1 MDEHL
6 HSYLCL
12 ALLAT
17 ASLAASAQRYEV
29 TGHIYERVDTLSP
42 LSLCTVELLRP
53 TDSLRL
59 AYTTSDN
66 SGHFR
71 LPYKAGRYV
80 LRTTFIGY
88 AAHTQNVSLTAS
100 KPRLN
105 VGEIIL
111 EGTHHRLGEA
121 EVTALSRQLTIKADT
136 FIYNTS
142 GFQLAAGESL
152 AALIKQMP
160 GLAIDSE
167 GKLTFQGKE
176 VSSILVNGKEFFG
189 DNETAL
195 ANMPAEAVKDVK
207 AYEKTGEKEAFTGSV
222 DANKATVIDLTV
234 KKEYLG
240 AWNINLDAGGGSRE
254 RYQLKGF
261 ASTFTDRRRLAVY
274 ASVNNVSESPNV
286 DENGNWFNFRNILA
300 GTATYRKG
308 GLMYTYDNG
317 RADNAPGAFKVN
329 ANASVGQENFFNDER
344 QNTTSLLTD
353 YSSLYTYQRTLNH
366 SRSRRLNGNA
376 SMRWVIDSLNYVQ
389 ASLNYNYSDGRNRMS
404 QMWSTYD
411 KEQTADDAYASLM
424 LGGSTADGV
433 YGFSNANVGTRDYNY
448 YSGSATLVH
457 RFRKA
462 GRSFSADFS
471 FSGSGSGHDA
481 DWLTDYR
488 YFRPDAPHPELLN
501 RQLDDTDG
509 DYQSYSANA
518 AYEEPLSKM
527 LRVSVNYAYS
537 YSRSNDGRNLWQL
550 DRAEGFNTMEI
561 PVGVHPLLTPE
572 LLNVPNSYDGTE
584 FNNSHQANI
593 SLGGKW
599 DRFEFMVSGR
609 GSSSH
614 RRLRYW
620 RNAVSYHPSR
630 TCNELSPRA
639 YFQWKIA
646 DNTSL
651 NIFYN
656 ASHSFNSLLSRLPI
670 SDDANEMSVSVNN
683 PNLRDAWN
691 NYLNLNLKRFNA
703 KTGNSFSV
711 IVGGSVIRNAVV
723 NAIYTDAVTGK
734 RVTTQVNVNGN
745 KNLNF
750 SSYNSLALDSARHWN
765 LSLTPQAS
773 YSDRYTYIGDS
784 GDANGLSR
792 QRSYSTALNS
802 RLSYRNGIWSV
813 ALKGQWLTEMARYAQ
828 AASSNETG
836 HQYELGLSP
845 QLEWPF
851 GLKVY
856 TAFTFWGR
864 FNYADPMLNHP
875 QWIWNLSVEQK
886 LLKKKNLTLRLEGV
900 DILHERTAEFVSN
913 SPTGRFYSS
922 MKCIPSY
929 WMFHIIYRINTKV

>member
-1 MDEHL
+1 M
-6 HSYLCL
+6 
-12 ALLAT
+12 
-17 ASLAASAQRYEV
+17 
-29 TGHIYERVDTLSP
+29 
-42 LSLCTVELLRP
+42 
-53 TDSLRL
+53 
-59 AYTTSDN
+59 
-66 SGHFR
+66 
-71 LPYKAGRYV
+71 
-80 LRTTFIGY
+80 
-88 AAHTQNVSLTAS
+88 
-100 KPRLN
+100 
-105 VGEIIL
+105 
-111 EGTHHRLGEA
+111 
-121 EVTALSRQLTIKADT
+121 
-136 FIYNTS
+136 
-142 GFQLAAGESL
+142 
-152 AALIKQMP
+152 
-160 GLAIDSE
+160 
-167 GKLTFQGKE
+167 
-176 VSSILVNGKEFFG
+176 
-189 DNETAL
+189 
-195 ANMPAEAVKDVK
+195 
-207 AYEKTGEKEAFTGSV
+207 

-240 AWNINLDAGGGSRE
+240 AWSINLDAGGGSRE

-286 DENGNWFNFRNILA
+286 DENGNWFNFQNILA

-329 ANASVGQENFFNDER
+329 ANASVGQENFFSDER

-433 YGFSNANVGTRDYNY
+433 YGFSNANVGMRDYNY

-462 GRSFSADFS
+462 GRSFSA
-471 FSGSGSGHDA
+471 
-481 DWLTDYR
+481 
-488 YFRPDAPHPELLN
+488 
-501 RQLDDTDG
+501 
-509 DYQSYSANA
+509 
-518 AYEEPLSKM
+518 
-527 LRVSVNYAYS
+527 
-537 YSRSNDGRNLWQL
+537 
-550 DRAEGFNTMEI
+550 
-561 PVGVHPLLTPE
+561 
-572 LLNVPNSYDGTE
+572 
-584 FNNSHQANI
+584 
-593 SLGGKW
+593 
-599 DRFEFMVSGR
+599 
-609 GSSSH
+609 
-614 RRLRYW
+614 
-620 RNAVSYHPSR
+620 
-630 TCNELSPRA
+630 
-639 YFQWKIA
+639 
-646 DNTSL
+646 NTSL

-656 ASHSFNSLLSRLPI
+656 ASPSFNSLLSRLPI

-691 NYLNLNLKRFNA
+691 NYLNLSLKRFNA

-792 QRSYSTALNS
+792 QRSYSTAPNS

-856 TAFTFWGR
+856 TAFTLWGR
-864 FNYADPMLNHP
+864 FNYADPVLNHT

-886 LLKKKNLTLRLEGV
+886 LLKKKNLTLRLEGF